1 MNEKEIKALIYLLDD
16 PDREIF
22 QEIEHKLITCGPEV
36 IPLLEHSWE
45 SSFDPLSQGRI
56 ENIIHRIQYDQVKND
71 LQLWKLNN
79 SEDLLEGLLIINRYQ
94 YPNLHE
100 EQVYYQLAELRRNA
114 WYHLMYD
121 MSPVEKVKLLN
132 NILFREFGLSGN
144 TSNYHDPQNS
154 FIHKVLETKK
164 GNPISLA
171 CIYALV
177 AQKLDIPRWEC
188 TEQVLSELTDTV
200 NSQGVVAIVHKP
212 TWPMKTQGVLLV
224 ADEIQDPGNM
234 GTLLRTAVGAG
245 VSGLLVVDG
254 SVDLYN
260 PKVLRAS
267 MGAIFHLPHWF
278 FSRDAALEL
287 LATSGST
294 LVVADLVD
302 AKDYW
307 DVAYPQNLAVVIG
320 NEARGVHPEFR
331 DRANLRVKI
340 PLIGP
345 VESLNASVAAGVL
358 LYEILRQNGSV

>member
-1 MNEKEIKALIYLLDD
+1 MEKETEIKALIFLLDD

-45 SSFDPLSQGRI
+45 SSFDPLSQSRI
-56 ENIIHRIQYDQVKND
+56 ENIIHKIQYDQVKND

-177 AQKLDIPRWEC
+177 AQKLDIPIYGVNLPKHF
-188 TEQVLSELTDTV
+188 VLAYVDPDNQEKVQFYINVFNRGQIMREEDIYAFLRQLNLPLSDAYTLPCD
-200 NSQGVVAIVHKP
+200 NIAIIKR
-212 TWPMKTQGVLLV
+212 VLRNLIAAYEHV
-224 ADEIQDPGNM
+224 DNAEKKLEVETLLSLIEEDEIM
-234 GTLLRTAVGAG
+234 
-245 VSGLLVVDG
+245 
-254 SVDLYN
+254 
-260 PKVLRAS
+260 
-267 MGAIFHLPHWF
+267 
-278 FSRDAALEL
+278 
-287 LATSGST
+287 
-294 LVVADLVD
+294 
-302 AKDYW
+302 
-307 DVAYPQNLAVVIG
+307 
-320 NEARGVHPEFR
+320 
-331 DRANLRVKI
+331 
-340 PLIGP
+340 
-345 VESLNASVAAGVL
+345 
-358 LYEILRQNGSV
+358 

>member
-1 MNEKEIKALIYLLDD
+1 MVNEKEIKALIYLLDD

-45 SSFDPLSQGRI
+45 SSFDPLSQSRI

-100 EQVYYQLAELRRNA
+100 EQVYYQLAEIRRNA

-177 AQKLDIPRWEC
+177 AQKLDIPIYGVNLPKHF
-188 TEQVLSELTDTV
+188 VLAYVDGENHDKVEFYINVFNRGQIMREEDIYAFLRQLNLPLSDNYTLPCDNISIIKRVIRNLIAAYEHVDNAEKRLEVET
-200 NSQGVVAIVHKP
+200 
-212 TWPMKTQGVLLV
+212 LL
-224 ADEIQDPGNM
+224 ALIEEDEIQ
-234 GTLLRTAVGAG
+234 
-245 VSGLLVVDG
+245 
-254 SVDLYN
+254 
-260 PKVLRAS
+260 
-267 MGAIFHLPHWF
+267 
-278 FSRDAALEL
+278 
-287 LATSGST
+287 
-294 LVVADLVD
+294 
-302 AKDYW
+302 
-307 DVAYPQNLAVVIG
+307 
-320 NEARGVHPEFR
+320 
-331 DRANLRVKI
+331 
-340 PLIGP
+340 
-345 VESLNASVAAGVL
+345 
-358 LYEILRQNGSV
+358 

>member
-177 AQKLDIPRWEC
+177 AQKLDIPIYGVNLPKHF
-188 TEQVLSELTDTV
+188 VLAYVDGENQDKVQFYINVFNRGQIMREEDIYAFLRQLNLPLSDNYTLPCDNIAIIKRVLRNLIAAYEHVDNAEKKLEVETLLTL
-200 NSQGVVAIVHKP
+200 IEE
-212 TWPMKTQGVLLV
+212 
-224 ADEIQDPGNM
+224 DEIN
-234 GTLLRTAVGAG
+234 
-245 VSGLLVVDG
+245 
-254 SVDLYN
+254 
-260 PKVLRAS
+260 
-267 MGAIFHLPHWF
+267 
-278 FSRDAALEL
+278 
-287 LATSGST
+287 
-294 LVVADLVD
+294 
-302 AKDYW
+302 
-307 DVAYPQNLAVVIG
+307 
-320 NEARGVHPEFR
+320 
-331 DRANLRVKI
+331 
-340 PLIGP
+340 
-345 VESLNASVAAGVL
+345 
-358 LYEILRQNGSV
+358 

>member
-1 MNEKEIKALIYLLDD
+1 MVNEKEIKALIFLLDD
-16 PDREIF
+16 PDGEIF

-45 SSFDPLSQGRI
+45 SSFDPLSQSRI
-56 ENIIHRIQYDQVKND
+56 ENIIHKIQYDQVKND

-177 AQKLDIPRWEC
+177 AQKLDIPIYGVNLPKHF
-188 TEQVLSELTDTV
+188 VLAYVDPDNQEKVQFYINVFNRGQIMREEDIYAFLRQLNLPLSDAYTLPCD
-200 NSQGVVAIVHKP
+200 NIAIIKR
-212 TWPMKTQGVLLV
+212 VLRNLIAAYEHV
-224 ADEIQDPGNM
+224 DNAEKKLEVETLLSLIEEDEIM
-234 GTLLRTAVGAG
+234 
-245 VSGLLVVDG
+245 
-254 SVDLYN
+254 
-260 PKVLRAS
+260 
-267 MGAIFHLPHWF
+267 
-278 FSRDAALEL
+278 
-287 LATSGST
+287 
-294 LVVADLVD
+294 
-302 AKDYW
+302 
-307 DVAYPQNLAVVIG
+307 
-320 NEARGVHPEFR
+320 
-331 DRANLRVKI
+331 
-340 PLIGP
+340 
-345 VESLNASVAAGVL
+345 
-358 LYEILRQNGSV
+358 

>member
-45 SSFDPLSQGRI
+45 SSFDPLSQSRI

-100 EQVYYQLAELRRNA
+100 EQVYYQLAEIRRNA

-154 FIHKVLETKK
+154 LIHKVLETKK

-177 AQKLDIPRWEC
+177 AQKLDIPIYGVNLPKHF
-188 TEQVLSELTDTV
+188 VLAYVDGENHDKVEFYINVFNRGQIMREEDIYAFLRQLNLPLSDNYTLPCD
-200 NSQGVVAIVHKP
+200 NISIIKR
-212 TWPMKTQGVLLV
+212 VLRNLIAAYEHV
-224 ADEIQDPGNM
+224 DNAEKRLEVETLLALIEEDEIQ
-234 GTLLRTAVGAG
+234 
-245 VSGLLVVDG
+245 
-254 SVDLYN
+254 
-260 PKVLRAS
+260 
-267 MGAIFHLPHWF
+267 
-278 FSRDAALEL
+278 
-287 LATSGST
+287 
-294 LVVADLVD
+294 
-302 AKDYW
+302 
-307 DVAYPQNLAVVIG
+307 
-320 NEARGVHPEFR
+320 
-331 DRANLRVKI
+331 
-340 PLIGP
+340 
-345 VESLNASVAAGVL
+345 
-358 LYEILRQNGSV
+358 

>member
-1 MNEKEIKALIYLLDD
+1 MVNEKEIKALIYLLDD

-177 AQKLDIPRWEC
+177 AQKLDIPIYGVNLPKHF
-188 TEQVLSELTDTV
+188 VLAYVDGENQDKVQFYINVFNRGQIMREEDIYAFLRQLNLPLSDNYTLPCDNIAIIKRVLRNLIAAYEHVDNAEKKLEVETLLTL
-200 NSQGVVAIVHKP
+200 IEE
-212 TWPMKTQGVLLV
+212 
-224 ADEIQDPGNM
+224 DEIN
-234 GTLLRTAVGAG
+234 
-245 VSGLLVVDG
+245 
-254 SVDLYN
+254 
-260 PKVLRAS
+260 
-267 MGAIFHLPHWF
+267 
-278 FSRDAALEL
+278 
-287 LATSGST
+287 
-294 LVVADLVD
+294 
-302 AKDYW
+302 
-307 DVAYPQNLAVVIG
+307 
-320 NEARGVHPEFR
+320 
-331 DRANLRVKI
+331 
-340 PLIGP
+340 
-345 VESLNASVAAGVL
+345 
-358 LYEILRQNGSV
+358 

>member
-1 MNEKEIKALIYLLDD
+1 MVNEKEIKALIFLLDD

-45 SSFDPLSQGRI
+45 SSFDPLSQSRI
-56 ENIIHRIQYDQVKND
+56 ENIIHKIQYDQVKND

-177 AQKLDIPRWEC
+177 AQKLDIPIYGVNLPKHF
-188 TEQVLSELTDTV
+188 VLAYVDPDNQEKVQFYINVFNRGQIMREEDIYAFLRQLNLPLSDAYTLPCD
-200 NSQGVVAIVHKP
+200 NIAIIKR
-212 TWPMKTQGVLLV
+212 VLRNLIAAYEHV
-224 ADEIQDPGNM
+224 DNAEKKLEVENLLSLIEEDEIM
-234 GTLLRTAVGAG
+234 
-245 VSGLLVVDG
+245 
-254 SVDLYN
+254 
-260 PKVLRAS
+260 
-267 MGAIFHLPHWF
+267 
-278 FSRDAALEL
+278 
-287 LATSGST
+287 
-294 LVVADLVD
+294 
-302 AKDYW
+302 
-307 DVAYPQNLAVVIG
+307 
-320 NEARGVHPEFR
+320 
-331 DRANLRVKI
+331 
-340 PLIGP
+340 
-345 VESLNASVAAGVL
+345 
-358 LYEILRQNGSV
+358 